1 MADLKSGTTVAG
13 AGIWHASNLPIVTA
27 GNTFLYR
34 NFKVYTENDKPTPE
48 EVGALSSSKGGTVA
62 GDVTL
67 NKNLNVGVQA
77 TAAQQV
83 ATQRASVIR
92 GDGVDAPTVA
102 LIRSDVK
109 DATAPASDQTM
120 AVVQVRNGSNTTD
133 LYAGK
138 VLSQTTTVW
147 ASNGGGRMH
156 LDARKNGTITTRLTF
171 DAGAG
176 KAMIDNGDFQVTG
189 STQLQAL
196 TALSVAV
203 NGALTAQTVTPNDW
217 TNHDARY
224 MSGIPKAVTDGV
236 TTFAAATITEK
247 SDLYSISSAFTDG
260 PLSTASTTYAG
271 ILVNYRR
278 ALNSGVSI
286 VQTLFIDKRQYVR
299 TGSGSPGSFV
309 WTGSG
314 TNGWRMVYDT
324 ENKPSPGDFNAV
336 AKTGDTMTGALTAT
350 SLAAPVLRVNQSG
363 AELNFSM
370 NAGANR
376 VEVNTANVSRMNWN
390 AVGQINFGAIH
401 VGSTAN
407 NAMGLQG
414 VHVLWNENGDG
425 RGSIVVNRGGGT
437 GGLNIRFV
445 NSDNST
451 ETGSVRMDG
460 GGTLRVTGDLIAG
473 NRVYTNN
480 GNTFLA
486 YDGNIYGAVFGNDYL
501 TNWVNNN
508 YYPRGSGD
516 GAYARAN
523 DAWNKANDAQLNR
536 AQWVRTG
543 GQAFSDYMGNQYRN
557 LAAPA
562 GHVMMGLNANGSSLD
577 ACRILY
583 ARLQVYKDNGGWMD
597 SAT

>member
-13 AGIWHASNLPIVTA
+13 AGIWHASNLPILTA

-67 NKNLNVGVQA
+67 SKNLTVGSQA

-83 ATQRASVIR
+83 ATQRSSVIR
-92 GDGVDAPTVA
+92 SDGVDAPTVA
-102 LIRSDVK
+102 LIRADIK
-109 DATAPASDQTM
+109 DASAPASDQTM
-120 AVVQVRNGSNTTD
+120 GIQLVRNGSNTTD
-133 LYAGK
+133 PHAGK
-138 VLSQTTTVW
+138 VLSQITTVW
-147 ASNGGGRMH
+147 ATSGGGRLH
-156 LDARKNGTITTRLTF
+156 LDARKNGVITTRLTF

-176 KAMIDNGDFQVTG
+176 KATIDNGDFQVTG
-189 STQLQAL
+189 NTQLQAVN
-196 TALSVAV
+196 ALSVAV
-203 NGALTAQTVTPNDW
+203 NGALNAQTVTPNDW

-236 TTFAAATITEK
+236 TTFAAAAITEK

-299 TGSGSPGSFV
+299 TASGSPGAFV

-314 TNGWRMVYDT
+314 TNGWRLVYDT
-324 ENKPSPGDFNAV
+324 ENKPAPGDFNAV
-336 AKTGDTMTGALTAT
+336 AKTGDTMSGALTAT

-376 VEVNTANVSRMNWN
+376 IEVNTANVSRMNWN
-390 AVGQINFGAIH
+390 AVGHINLGAIH

-407 NAMGLQG
+407 NAVGIQG
-414 VHVLWNENGDG
+414 IHMLWNESGDG
-425 RGSIVVNRGGGT
+425 RGSIIVNRGGGT

-445 NSDNST
+445 NNENNV

-460 GGTLRVTGDLIAG
+460 GGTLRATADLIAG
-473 NRVYTNN
+473 AKVYSGN
-480 GNTFLA
+480 GGSFLA
-486 YDGNIYGAVFGNDYL
+486 EDGNVYGGAYGGYL
-501 TNWVNNN
+501 TNWVTNNF
-508 YYPRGSGD
+508 YPRGSGD